1 MAYAVVLD
9 ANVLYPFSLRDLL
22 LRLAEQELYDV
33 VWSER
38 ILDETTRSLIEDHQ
52 VTEEQATRLTEAMRR
67 AFPEAAQD
75 LDAIAVIEPT
85 MPNHE
90 NDRHVLA
97 AAVVSGAEGIVT
109 FDRKHFPDAVIEPLG
124 KQALDPDDFLCT
136 LHDMFGEAVEQTL
149 QELSDALRE
158 PPRSV
163 AGVLDLLQ
171 LGGLTRFV
179 ARMRQGFGLDAR
191 TDEEILGQR

>member
-9 ANVLYPFSLRDLL
+9 ANVLYPLSLRDLL
-22 LRLAEQELYDV
+22 LRLAERELFDV

-38 ILDETTRSLIEDHQ
+38 ILDEMARNLIEDHH
-52 VTEEQATRLTEAMRR
+52 VTEEQASRLAEAMRR
-67 AFPEAAQD
+67 AFPDAAQD

-90 NDRHVLA
+90 DDRHVLA
-97 AAVVSGAEGIVT
+97 AAVVAGAEGIVT
-109 FDRKHFPDAVIEPLG
+109 FDRKHFPDAVVEPLG

-136 LHDMFGEAVEQTL
+136 LHDMFGEAVERTL
-149 QELSDALRE
+149 QELSDALRK

-171 LGGLTRFV
+171 LGGATTFV
-179 ARMRQGFGLDAR
+179 ARMRERFALGPR

>member
-22 LRLAEQELYDV
+22 LRLAEQELFDV
-33 VWSER
+33 VWSDR
-38 ILDETTRSLIEDHQ
+38 ILEEMARSLIEDHQ
-52 VTEEQATRLTEAMRR
+52 VTEVQAARLTEAMHR
-67 AFPEAAQD
+67 AFPDAAQD

-85 MPNHE
+85 MRNHE
-90 NDRHVLA
+90 GDRHVLA
-97 AAVVSGAEGIVT
+97 AAVVAG
-109 FDRKHFPDAVIEPLG
+109 
-124 KQALDPDDFLCT
+124 
-136 LHDMFGEAVEQTL
+136 GEAVERTL
-149 QELSDALRE
+149 QELSDALRK

-171 LGGLTRFV
+171 LGGATTFV
-179 ARMRQGFGLDAR
+179 RRMRERFSLDPR